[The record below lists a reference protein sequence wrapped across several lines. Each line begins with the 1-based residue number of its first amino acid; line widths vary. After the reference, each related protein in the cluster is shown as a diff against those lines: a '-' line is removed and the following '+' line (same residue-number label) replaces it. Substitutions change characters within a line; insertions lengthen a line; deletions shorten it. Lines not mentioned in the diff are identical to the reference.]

1 MKTVLVLSLLL
12 GTVGVNA
19 ATNKNISKLAEKIVS
34 LRSEVETLNSQLQ
47 TDREELSNEL
57 KSHSVQLTQLQS
69 QIGQEE
75 VRQKQINEKIKAA
88 KTELAKVSAN
98 DESLEPFILEKINW
112 LKTYVEAGVP
122 FQLAKRMKGIEDIEA
137 KLKSKLLTPES
148 AISRLWSVVEDEM
161 RLTRENALHRQ
172 TISLNG
178 EERLATVAKVGM
190 VLMYFHTVD
199 NRVGTI
205 AKNID
210 GSYIYVEEHDQERK
224 EHIFRLVDGLKKQIR
239 HGEYILPLAMK

>member
-1 MKTVLVLSLLL
+1 MKTLVALSLLL
-12 GTVGVNA
+12 GTVGVKA
-19 ATNKNISKLAEKIVS
+19 AASKNISKLAEKIVS
-34 LRSEVETLNSQLQ
+34 LRAEVETLNSQLQ
-47 TDREELSNEL
+47 SDKEELSNEL
-57 KSHSVQLTQLQS
+57 KSHSVQLTQLKS

-75 VRQKQINEKIKAA
+75 VRQKQINEKVNAA
-88 KTELAKVSAN
+88 KKELARVSAN
-98 DESLEPFILEKINW
+98 DESLEPFIHSKIDW
-112 LKTYVEAGVP
+112 LRTYVDQGIP
-122 FQLAKRMKGIEDIEA
+122 FQKEKRLKGIEDIEA
-137 KLKSKLLTPES
+137 KLKSKLLSPES
-148 AISRLWSVVEDEM
+148 AVSRLWSVVEDEM

-205 AKNID
+205 TKNID
-210 GSYIYVEEHDQERK
+210 GSYIYIEEHDQERK

-239 HGEYILPLAMK
+239 HGEYILPLAMN